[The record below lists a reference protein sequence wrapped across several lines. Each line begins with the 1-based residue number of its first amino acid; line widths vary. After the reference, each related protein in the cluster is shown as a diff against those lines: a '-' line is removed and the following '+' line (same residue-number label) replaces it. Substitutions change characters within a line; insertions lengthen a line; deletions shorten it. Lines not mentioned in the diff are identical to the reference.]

1 MEEPKMSLLEMGT
14 RWSHY
19 SELRELFACGIEIL
33 KNLSV
38 KSPTD
43 RDKLRKLEG
52 AVELLDGRINL
63 LADYHFNTTYGSKL
77 RGVIDGEVDNIFR
90 KNKRENDLRAEGA
103 KVLEHLKEKDNA
115 KDKPKDDD
123 GESAADYT
131 TK

>member
-19 SELRELFACGIEIL
+19 SELRELFACGVEIL
-33 KNLSV
+33 KNITI

-43 RDKLRKLEG
+43 RDKLKKLEG

-63 LADYHFNTTYGSKL
+63 LADFHFNTTYGSKL
-77 RGVIDGEVDNIFR
+77 RGVVDGEIDNIYR
-90 KNKRENDLRAEGA
+90 KNKRENELRVEGA
-103 KVLEHLKEKDNA
+103 KVLERLKETNEKA
-115 KDKPKDDD
+115 KSDDD
-123 GESAADYT
+123 GESPADYS

>member
-19 SELRELFACGIEIL
+19 SELRELFACGVEIL
-33 KNLSV
+33 KNITI

-43 RDKLRKLEG
+43 RDKLKKLEG

-63 LADYHFNTTYGSKL
+63 LADFHFNTTYDSKL
-77 RGVIDGEVDNIFR
+77 RGVVDGEIDNIYR
-90 KNKRENDLRAEGA
+90 KNKRENELRVEGA
-103 KVLEHLKEKDNA
+103 KVLERLKETNEKA
-115 KDKPKDDD
+115 KSDDD
-123 GESAADYT
+123 GESSTRDS